1 MADKCGDVRRCGGC
15 TACCE
20 GWLLSTVVAMEPG
33 KPCRHNRAEG
43 CAIYDTRPE
52 NPCRTFSCAWLSDD
66 LSYPEFM
73 RPDHSKVI
81 LSDVGEWEGWRV
93 ISATP
98 VGDQIPEQTLAVLR
112 DFSLSN
118 QCAFLYYSLE
128 RSGEQFTGRGQQQ
141 AYGPPEFTKA
151 LAASSNEAI
160 FWQMGHAL

>member
-1 MADKCGDVRRCGGC
+1 
-15 TACCE
+15 
-20 GWLLSTVVAMEPG
+20 
-33 KPCRHNRAEG
+33 
-43 CAIYDTRPE
+43 
-52 NPCRTFSCAWLSDD
+52 
-66 LSYPEFM
+66 M

-98 VGDQIPEQTLAVLR
+98 VGDQIPEQTLAILR
-112 DFSLSN
+112 DFSLSR

-128 RSGEQFTGRGQQQ
+128 RSGEQFTGRGHQH

-151 LAASSNEAI
+151 LAASSNEAS